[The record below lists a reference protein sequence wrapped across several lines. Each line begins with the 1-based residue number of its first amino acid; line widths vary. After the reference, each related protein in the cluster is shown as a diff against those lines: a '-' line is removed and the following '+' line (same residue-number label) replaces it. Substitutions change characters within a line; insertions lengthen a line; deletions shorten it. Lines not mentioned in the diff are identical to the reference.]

1 MNEFKK
7 NGEWYSD
14 PTAYNAIQ
22 NADKPLAGEI
32 YTINRNGLFK
42 TVLIIAANGDVC
54 NIVELIAEEK
64 EGTMPV
70 RAKAM
75 MYTNPRMLQYTFV
88 SQLGD
93 FVRKLSYD
101 EFLPIL
107 DTIEDAL
114 HILIVDRRSETPAQT
129 PVPAPEPVM
138 VTDPVA
144 EVEAR
149 IYKQLYNDLLE
160 KVLKHG

>member
-1 MNEFKK
+1 MNEKR
-7 NGEWYSD
+7 NSEWYSD
-14 PTAYNAIQ
+14 PTAYNAIK

-32 YTINRNGLFK
+32 YTINRNGLLK

-93 FVRKLSYD
+93 FVRRLSEA
-101 EFLPIL
+101 EFQPIL
-107 DTIEDAL
+107 EGIVDAL
-114 HILIVDRRSETPAQT
+114 HITIRNETPAQT
-129 PVPAPEPVM
+129 PAPAPEPVM

-149 IYKQLYNDLLE
+149 IYKQLYLDLLD